1 MDLHITVKEVKG
13 HCPVYREGDSFRLAD
28 GYRLI
33 SEIPVCMHGLSAL
46 LPYYNALRF
55 VSPELLDLA
64 GKDKTQKAF
73 VQCLDP
79 YCYTGGGTV
88 IFEIS
93 KSAGK

>member
-1 MDLHITVKEVKG
+1 MDLIVTVKEVKG

-28 GYRLI
+28 GYRLM
-33 SEIPVCMHGLSAL
+33 SEIPVCMHALSAL

-55 VSPELLDLA
+55 VLPEQLGLA
-64 GKDKTQKAF
+64 GKYETDKAY

-88 IFEIS
+88 VFQIS
-93 KSAGK
+93 KTAGK